1 MSGNVIIMEL
11 EVQGVKCKKL
21 EPKKSGLKRAL
32 NISLC
37 INNTSSNIQWKSIR
51 PKSSGLIT
59 KQKKVDLKPKDFGL
73 NTLFPNIPPRPK
85 KLLSKTPTPLRSGQ
99 KRYKKGKV
107 LMYSPKAGDVLI
119 QRSVFSYKP
128 GQLDLGRKLGGSL
141 NIEKMRFS
149 PKQGKFHQK
158 FPLN

>member
-1 MSGNVIIMEL
+1 MPAKVQVLYQLAVGL
-11 EVQGVKCKKL
+11 EYIH
-21 EPKKSGLKRAL
+21 KSGLIHRDIKPE
-32 NISLC
+32 NV
-37 INNTSSNIQWKSIR
+37 
-51 PKSSGLIT
+51 LIW
-59 KQKKVDLKPKDFGL
+59 VSP
-73 NTLFPNIPPRPK
+73 
-85 KLLSKTPTPLRSGQ
+85 
-99 KRYKKGKV
+99 KKGKV